1 MNKILKMFIA
11 LVCVLFTA
19 CDKDEIVRP
28 PLELTYDILTPES
41 VKYEG
46 GSVGWSPRVYF
57 RADGREGDLVLTSE
71 NYPDLGFYKTSLD
84 SYDCGWATVTIEAN
98 KVKIHFPKYV
108 SDTPE
113 VSEEITIMGRDGKLK
128 ASAVIGLTRTF
139 EEGEN

>member
-1 MNKILKMFIA
+1 MFIA

-28 PLELTYDILTPES
+28 PLELTYDILTPER

-57 RADGREGDLVLTSE
+57 RADGREGDLVLT
-71 NYPDLGFYKTSLD
+71 
-84 SYDCGWATVTIEAN
+84 
-98 KVKIHFPKYV
+98 
-108 SDTPE
+108 
-113 VSEEITIMGRDGKLK
+113 
-128 ASAVIGLTRTF
+128 RTF